1 MRWNRQYIIKSYIRS
16 SLWLMPFFAVL
27 AYMVATRV
35 THGIGGWL
43 LQTGRID
50 ETTAFLGLSMAGA
63 RTMIETIVTMN
74 LSFLV
79 FTFGS
84 LLVAIQV
91 AGGQYT
97 PRIIATTLL
106 RDNAIRF
113 TVGYFVFTLLFTLR
127 VLTRMGDETVH
138 QFNTFIA
145 SLLGLVSLVVF
156 LYLIDYAARL
166 LRPVSIVQRVGKSG
180 IAVIQSVYP
189 ESTAPPRLV
198 ASPDRRAAPDRTVAN
213 TGTSGIVLAVDLE
226 GLKEQARR
234 ANGIIEFIP
243 QVGDFLAADEPLF
256 RLYGGA
262 VSIDD
267 RQLQAAVALGSER
280 TLEQDPT
287 FAFRILVDIAIK
299 ALSPAIN
306 DPTTAVLAIDQ
317 LHRLLR
323 LVGMRHVS
331 REEIFDEAGELRL
344 IFLTPNWEDFVHLA
358 CTEIRHCGTGSIQI
372 TRRMRSMLENLM
384 HTLPPHRHPELRK
397 QMELLDRAI
406 EGHYVL
412 AEDRALARIPDP
424 QGLGGAIGVQAAI
437 EATNAGD
444 GGFNKRG

>member
-1 MRWNRQYIIKSYIRS
+1 MLWNRQYILKSYIRS
-16 SLWLMPFFAVL
+16 SLWLVPFFSILLFWV
-27 AYMVATRV
+27 VSRI
-35 THGIGGWL
+35 THGIGSWL

-50 ETTAFLGLSMAGA
+50 ETTAFYGLSMAGA
-63 RTMIETIVTMN
+63 RTLLETIITLN

-106 RDNAIRF
+106 RNNTIRSI
-113 TVGYFVFTLLFTLR
+113 VGYFVFTLLFTLR
-127 VLTRMGDETVH
+127 VLTRMSGETVH

-145 SLLGLVSLVVF
+145 GMLGGVSLIVF

-166 LRPVSIVQRVGKSG
+166 LRPVSLVQIVGKSG
-180 IAVIQSVYP
+180 IEVIQSVYP
-189 ESTAPPRLV
+189 ESTTVPQPVEMSPRSATSERIV
-198 ASPDRRAAPDRTVAN
+198 AHM
-213 TGTSGIVLAVDLE
+213 GTSGIVIALDQK
-226 GLKEQARR
+226 GLVRQARHT
-234 ANGIIEFIP
+234 NGIIEFVP
-243 QVGDFLAADEPLF
+243 HVGDFVAVDEPLF

-262 VSIDD
+262 CAIDD
-267 RQLQAAVALGSER
+267 RQLRANVALGSER

-323 LVGMRHVS
+323 LVGLRHVS
-331 REEIFDEAGELRL
+331 LEEIFDEAGELRL
-344 IFLTPNWEDFVHLA
+344 IFRTPNWEDFVHLA
-358 CTEIRHCGTGSIQI
+358 CTEIRHYGVDSVQI
-372 TRRMRSMLENLM
+372 LRRMRSMLENLM
-384 HTLPPHRHPELRK
+384 QTLPLHRHPELRK
-397 QMELLDRAI
+397 QLELLDRTI
-406 EGHYVL
+406 EGHYTF
-412 AEDRALARIPDP
+412 AEDRALARIADP
-424 QGLGGAIGVQAAI
+424 QGLGGSLGVQAAT
-437 EATNAGD
+437 EAPNAEG
-444 GGFNKRG
+444 RGHDK